1 MATLLLEIRKSMGN
15 QSSELDR
22 WEMIEWF
29 MNDALKMKAIHER
42 SPHPLTLPTDKGV
55 RLTS

>member
-1 MATLLLEIRKSMGN
+1 MGN